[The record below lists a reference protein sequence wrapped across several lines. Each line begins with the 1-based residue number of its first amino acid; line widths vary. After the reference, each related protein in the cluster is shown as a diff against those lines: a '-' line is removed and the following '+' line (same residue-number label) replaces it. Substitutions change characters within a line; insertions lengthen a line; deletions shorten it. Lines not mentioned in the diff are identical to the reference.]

1 MNRHPTGTSDECDI
15 CEGFT
20 RFWLMFYSRGFHK
33 LDEIASNANVGI
45 RGFTTWKQKI
55 SGNTPYFCYS
65 SKQSLT
71 LILQRMKENY
81 NFM

>member
-45 RGFTTWKQKI
+45 RGFTTWKQKNQWQYPI
-55 SGNTPYFCYS
+55 FLLFIQTVFNVNFT
-65 SKQSLT
+65 
-71 LILQRMKENY
+71 ENERKL
-81 NFM
+81 